1 MQVYSCSWSPDGT
14 KVVSCS
20 DDNTMRVWDVS
31 LGECIC
37 TFTGH
42 TGSVSDDLFE
52 RVWMQYFG
60 SFSVRGVGL
69 CDLVELS
76 LNA

>member
-1 MQVYSCSWSPDGT
+1 MQVNACSWSPDGT

-20 DDNTMRVWDVS
+20 DDKTVRIWDVS
-31 LGECIC
+31 LGECIR
-37 TFTGH
+37 TLTGH
-42 TGSVSDDLFE
+42 DGSVCDDLFE
-52 RVWMQYFG
+52 RVWIQYLG
-60 SFSVRGVGL
+60 SFSVGGVGL